1 MFWKMF
7 ITFFKI
13 GAFTFG
19 GGFAMI
25 PIIQDEIVEK
35 HKWMDEEEFVDT
47 ISLTQAAPGPIAV
60 NASIYV
66 GYKLKKIPGAI
77 VCTLGVVIPS
87 FIIISIIARFF
98 TVFRNNLVITKIFM
112 GVRPAVVALI
122 LSAVYRLFNTTMKE
136 NIYIRVVGALLT
148 IAAIVILGINP
159 MWTILLGA
167 MSAII
172 YNKFKTER
180 S

>member
-98 TVFRNNLVITKIFM
+98 TLFRNNLVITKIFM

-136 NIYIRVVGALLT
+136 NIYIRVVVALLT